1 MYKEVA
7 IDPRCMADMEY
18 YNLVKQHFGY
28 DKGRYISA
36 EVKVWT
42 KEAMEYVKK
51 SDLSDVKLQSVKN
64 YLNKIGRSKGSNEF
78 LLTKDRKGSVATC
91 WNDWVDKQKTIRV
104 FSCIISK
111 AEGVDKINI
120 DDINEGCSLW
130 DIPASTSIKKNPHDI
145 ISVLQPLIK
154 LSQELVLID
163 PFFTLSRNPVLE
175 ELFKEIQNT
184 FLTSLRIVTSID
196 STDVK
201 RIYNSEYEK
210 LNTKKI
216 AFQWIKVPE
225 KFFHDRYF
233 ISNVGA
239 LGAGQG
245 FLKQI
250 EKGAPSDLLN
260 LHRISHDEASGI
272 LGALDKSI
280 ETEKTIIQLT
290 V

>member
-7 IDPRCMADMEY
+7 IDPRCMADMGY

-36 EVKVWT
+36 EVKGWT
-42 KEAMEYVKK
+42 KEAMKYVKK

-64 YLNKIGRSKGSNEF
+64 YLNKIGRSKDNNEF
-78 LLTKDRKGSVATC
+78 LLTKDRKGSDATC

-104 FSCIISK
+104 FSCIISN

-120 DDINEGCSLW
+120 RDINEGCSLW
-130 DIPASTSIKKNPHDI
+130 DIPVSTSIKKNPHDI
-145 ISVLQPLIK
+145 ISVLQPLVD
-154 LSQELVLID
+154 LSQKIVLID
-163 PFFTLSRNPVLE
+163 PFFRLSMNPVLE
-175 ELFKEIQNT
+175 ELFKEIQNSC
-184 FLTSLRIVTSID
+184 LTSLRVVTSMD

-201 RIYNSEYEK
+201 RIYDSEYEK

-216 AFQWIKVPE
+216 AFQWIKAPE

-239 LGAGQG
+239 LSAGQG

-260 LHRISHDEASGI
+260 LHRISQDEALGI